1 MAIYSLIH
9 SGLADL
15 CYTAFLFYVIL
26 DEVV

>member
-9 SGLADL
+9 NGLADL
-15 CYTAFLFYVIL
+15 GYTAFLFYVIL